1 MINIHDLPALNAC
14 LNGVAGIFLF
24 LGWRAIK
31 KKNRALHK
39 RMMICAFISSTLF
52 LCSYLTYHFL
62 IHGVTQYK
70 GQGILRG
77 IYFFILLTHTP
88 LAGIIVPF
96 ILMALWHAYKQ
107 NFQKHVKI
115 TRWLLPV
122 WMYVSVTGVLI
133 YLMLYT
139 FKGRGF

>member
-1 MINIHDLPALNAC
+1 MMNVHDLPALNAG
-14 LNGVAGIFLF
+14 LNGLAGIFLF

-31 KKNRALHK
+31 RQNRTLHAK
-39 RMMICAFISSTLF
+39 MMIGALISSTLF

-62 IHGVTQYK
+62 VSGVTRYQ
-70 GQGILRG
+70 GPGILRW
-77 IYFFILLTHTP
+77 IYFCILSTHTP

-96 ILMALWHAYKQ
+96 SLMALWHAYKQ
-107 NFQKHVKI
+107 NFKKHVKI